1 MKVIKI
7 FAIGSVFLFSGL
19 SFTNKFPNEFPNE
32 FPKDTKQTLKHPITN
47 QVMKAIFEKI
57 INYWNRNNCENG

>member
-1 MKVIKI
+1 MKIIKI

-19 SFTNKFPNEFPNE
+19 SFTNKFPNEFPE
-32 FPKDTKQTLKHPITN
+32 DTKQTLKHPIIN